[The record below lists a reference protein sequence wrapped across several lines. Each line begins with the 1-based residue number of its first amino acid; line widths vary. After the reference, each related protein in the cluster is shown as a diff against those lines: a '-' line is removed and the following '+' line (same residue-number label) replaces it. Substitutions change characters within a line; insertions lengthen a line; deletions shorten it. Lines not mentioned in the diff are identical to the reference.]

1 MTGYKNGPCASVV
14 HVAVFATCVSHKNSC
29 HFPATWLARAVQ
41 TSFSSPTQRGL
52 VMHDLD
58 AGISRSAKAVT
69 LKRVERDGDFPSG
82 NTIFLVAL

>member
-1 MTGYKNGPCASVV
+1 MV
-14 HVAVFATCVSHKNSC
+14 HVAVFPACVSYKNSC
-29 HFPATWLARAVQ
+29 HFPATWLARVVQ